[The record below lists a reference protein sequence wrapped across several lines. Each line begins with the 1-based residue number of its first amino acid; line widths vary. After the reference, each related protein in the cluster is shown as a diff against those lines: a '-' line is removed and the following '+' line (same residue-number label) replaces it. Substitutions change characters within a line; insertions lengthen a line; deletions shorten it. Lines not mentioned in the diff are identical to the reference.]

1 MPTHMDANAL
11 IISGVICLGPFGV
24 VTVVRCKRRM
34 AVWHGGDSVSAY
46 LPDTLDLAVV
56 LRRFDL
62 MR

>member
-1 MPTHMDANAL
+1 
-11 IISGVICLGPFGV
+11 
-24 VTVVRCKRRM
+24 M

-46 LPDTLDLAVV
+46 LPDTLELAVV